1 MDQRAAASLPEVD
14 RAAADAFWAAYS
26 TAYPSAAAGAPEY
39 TVEYFGDSP
48 RLADE
53 LLRAVTHGPKR
64 ATAELVDAFV
74 ADGEAL
80 PRIGGHWIAC
90 DGTGQPAVILRTTEL
105 RIATFCD
112 VDAAFA
118 FDEGEDDRTLESW
131 RREHRRY
138 WTRTCA
144 ARGATWSEQDEIVCE
159 RFTVVWPPE
168 LADPPAPRA
177 S

>member
-1 MDQRAAASLPEVD
+1 MPVTDETASATLPIVD
-14 RAAADAFWAAYS
+14 REAADAFWAGYA
-26 TAYPSAAAGAPEY
+26 AVFPHAAATGGEY

-64 ATAELVDAFV
+64 ATAELVQEFA
-74 ADGEAL
+74 ARGEPL
-80 PRIGGHWIAC
+80 PRIGGHWVAC
-90 DGTGQPAVILRTTEL
+90 DGAGRPSVILRSTDL
-105 RIATFCD
+105 RITTFD
-112 VDAAFA
+112 QVDAEFA
-118 FDEGEDDRTLESW
+118 HAEGEDDRTLESW
-131 RREHRRY
+131 RREHRKY

-168 LADPPAPRA
+168 LADRP
-177 S
+177 

>member
-1 MDQRAAASLPEVD
+1 MNDRPATSLPAVD
-14 RAAADAFWAAYS
+14 RAAADAFWAAYC
-26 TAYPSAAAGAPEY
+26 AAHPSAAAGAPEY

-48 RLADE
+48 RLADQ

-64 ATAELVDAFV
+64 ATAELVDAYV
-74 ADGEAL
+74 AGGDLL

-90 DGTGQPAVILRTTEL
+90 DGTGRPAAILRTTDL
-105 RIATFCD
+105 RLATFD
-112 VDAAFA
+112 EVDEAFA
-118 FDEGEDDRTLESW
+118 YDEGEDDRTLESW

-168 LADPPAPRA
+168 LADEPTSHER
-177 S
+177 

>member
-1 MDQRAAASLPEVD
+1 MSEPLATSLPEVD
-14 RAAADAFWAAYS
+14 RAAADAFWAEYS
-26 TAYPSAAAGAPEY
+26 AAHPHAAAGAPDY

-64 ATAELVDAFV
+64 ATAELVEEFV
-74 ADGEAL
+74 ARADLL

-90 DGTGQPAVILRTTEL
+90 DGSGSPAVILRTTEL
-105 RIATFCD
+105 RIATFD
-112 VDAAFA
+112 QVDERFA
-118 FDEGEDDRTLESW
+118 YDEGEDDRTLASW

-144 ARGATWSEQDEIVCE
+144 ARGAAWSEQDEIVCE
-159 RFTVVWPPE
+159 RFRVVWPLE
-168 LADPPAPRA
+168 LADPP
-177 S
+177 STHES